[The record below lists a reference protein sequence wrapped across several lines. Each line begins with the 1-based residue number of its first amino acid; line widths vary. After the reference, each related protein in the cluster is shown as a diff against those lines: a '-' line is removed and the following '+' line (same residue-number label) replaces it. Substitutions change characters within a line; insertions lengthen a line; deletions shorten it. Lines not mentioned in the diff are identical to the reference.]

1 MLQSPILTVYEA
13 AEILQV
19 TPRRIYQLIHAKR
32 LTPLQTR
39 PVILARKDVL
49 NLKEDPKHI
58 KGRQTYLKAAY
69 TILTSGA
76 LREVFK
82 SRAGI

>member
-19 TPRRIYQLIHAKR
+19 TPRRIYQLVNAGR

-39 PVILARKDVL
+39 PVILAREDIL

-58 KGRQTYLKAAY
+58 KGREIYLKAAY
-69 TILTSGA
+69 KVVTSGA

>member
-1 MLQSPILTVYEA
+1 MLQSPIVTVYEA

-19 TPRRIYQLIHAKR
+19 TPRRIYQLVNARR

-39 PVILARKDVL
+39 PVILARADVL
-49 NLKEDPKHI
+49 RLKEDPKHI
-58 KGRQTYLKAAY
+58 KGRQIYLKAAF
-69 TILTSGA
+69 TVLTSGA

-82 SRAGI
+82 APDTP